1 MDIITAEEQLK
12 NIEADLIVVDFYA
25 EWCNPCK
32 LLMPSITE
40 LSEEYKENKRI
51 KFVKVNI
58 EKCPKLAEKY
68 DIMSVPTIL
77 FLYQDKVDFLPGLM
91 AKKNIINKIETILN
105 EITEETT
112 TR

>member
-12 NIEADLIVVDFYA
+12 SIEADLIVIDFYA

-40 LSEEYKENKRI
+40 LVEEYKDDKRI

-68 DIMSVPTIL
+68 DIMSVPTII
-77 FLYQDKVDFLPGLM
+77 FLHGGKTDFLPGLM
-91 AKKNIINKIETILN
+91 AKKNIINKIETILD
-105 EITEETT
+105 EITKETT
-112 TR
+112 PR